1 MTDDPMASNNGRKV
15 SHLGKLMAKQKTAN
29 APWLRNAVK
38 SIGLSYRDVF
48 KDITPTMYDIGST
61 SAKTLSD
68 LTKTVRSTSQA
79 GLAKN
84 LSNNQLVKIG
94 KAAINN
100 SIKDLKEGKFYNA
113 ERQSATGN
121 IGFGL
126 DDFDFNLD
134 DEGTFF
140 DDWGEN
146 ADVQINNVNAGGSEI
161 AYAVGDQ
168 IGRAGIAQLKG
179 QKAQI
184 DSMIALTSASMS
196 QIQTLG
202 NNVLTELGNISSG
215 ISALVEFNNSTMS
228 GFIEKATGYME
239 KMGAASEPEYDTSD
253 KIQATDL
260 FNSKGRFSAS
270 NYKKYAMQRIT
281 SFAKN
286 STAGSLASMLID
298 SADMML
304 ANPLGALTT
313 IALKQMTPKAIKE
326 FMSSFDEALS
336 GFIPTILHRISDWA
350 DDYSFGPG
358 SMIKRAIGSTLGIK
372 NKRKA
377 EWDMDEKINSK
388 PVPFDKATRHAI
400 IEIIPKY
407 LSEQVALTKEL
418 VRVMGGNQS
427 AINKAERFD
436 LYEGKYNTVDKIRKN
451 VYGRIR
457 DTTINEM
464 RNSRFGSALVDR
476 NPRYLQNT
484 KASEADANRYN
495 DILNEFFVQLEK
507 YGKSVNINDQT
518 EGSALDTVLRSTGY
532 SDKELNY
539 LRAAIRDVAKDKKMS
554 QFVSPAVINATGARN
569 RLIESMQND
578 PDMYGLYQIDLTK
591 NIDEGIG
598 EVFKTTFG
606 DTEKIKKVGTMGDI
620 LNDIRFILD
629 RGINVRINAGLPYKS
644 IGDATTSNVERSS
657 VPKGRKRRKRRKDT
671 NVNPEDQALLI
682 GSDHSDAESAVSYY
696 DEIFNKEA
704 ANALTTKEKGEITKG
719 HMLDAMNAFAFGSS
733 QQAFNE
739 LAKILGDQVASVG
752 ETINNKFLTPL
763 KESIFGK
770 KDERGYSRDGLFSG
784 IQNKFMDTY
793 KSFMRDFD
801 GRAYIDSKGKLVK
814 AKEDGEPTVLGN
826 IKNAVNEVKTSFMDY
841 VFGEKD
847 TKTGKRKLKEG
858 NIIGKMVNTLQE
870 GFEGWKEAIFG
881 KQTDEEKQKTLTD
894 LKESVKKTLPAA
906 VTGGIGGAAFGAL
919 SGGSILGTLIGGPI
933 GGAVLGGIGGI
944 LSQSDKFKDYLFGK
958 IDEKTKERTN
968 GLISKQTQD
977 FLSKNKKFIIGGA
990 AFGAIK
996 SAFSGGGILGTIV
1009 GGPMA
1014 GALLGAGAAMVAK
1027 SDFFQEFIF
1036 GKEGSWHK
1044 GLVPMFNGLFKK
1056 KGKTGEDEVSG
1067 ARLAGM
1073 AGIGTLGGAMTAGL
1087 IGKMGLLGAM
1097 ATPMG
1102 PIGGAI
1108 AGLALSIKASKGSFH
1123 EWLFG
1128 KDGKDGKHTA
1138 GILEK
1143 FGNMLDVELFTPL
1156 KHGLANFVDDTRN
1169 FIIDKMMAPIEFAVE
1184 PLVQAMINVK
1194 DRITSM
1200 VTGFLKMTGKFIKEN
1215 VLDPIVGTVS
1225 KFIIRPFRMVFGTLF
1240 KAVTGVAKTAI
1251 STPFEALAVAT
1262 NFMDYRQ
1269 RRTSRKKVMRDNRR
1283 QYGLLGGM
1291 ARNMKIRFHYGDEY
1305 EDASNAYNNY
1315 DTTDWRYRRNVLYR
1329 EDRKKRL
1336 QEQRDARRNRRNL
1349 DWNRQKLSRILGY
1362 TVTEDNAENRAMAEA
1377 LAGKEIGWREV
1388 KLPERLQS
1396 ASNTGTGDK
1405 NVTTRSAVNSVDN
1418 PSADIQTRQFGL
1430 LTKLYRFIT
1439 GQKTGGDDNLE
1450 SPNPSPDDVKKQKT
1464 EESKQPESD
1473 KDALDLLN
1481 DALGGQLGNVK
1492 ETLLDKSLNAINDMM
1507 FNGYNPLSIKQG
1519 YEDSDLQKGI
1529 GGLKNKLTKF
1539 ADKLGIKK
1547 FADGGVTD
1555 GNISLT
1561 GENGPE
1567 LAVFPKGTQIL
1578 NGMKALPVV
1587 VQGYKKG
1594 VLETFADKVAGKVGT
1609 TIHDKV
1615 SELTPKVSRPSEAEK
1630 EYESIKKA
1638 GSYETLMAEKE
1649 KEETREF
1656 REKLLN
1662 NQNDSNT
1669 ASKKHFNLW
1678 STIFSKKGLITGG
1691 LLALSPLIFKF
1702 LKTDWGQKLTDVL
1715 SNAIS
1720 KILHDLLNGPADN
1733 ENNDTPGERIEENVS
1748 DVEELIE
1755 TGDLYDYIFPDGHQD
1770 HMTGAKINVLAHIP
1784 AYAKRFGNW
1793 ITKGKGTIPTI
1804 ARGLGRGI
1812 KGGVNAVINKGS
1824 NIVKGIKTGINT
1836 ALDVKDVINAYGG
1849 GAKGAKEAFGTFMSF
1864 KNNELVNG
1872 AKGAFQQTLETG
1884 GVTSRVG
1891 KEAAEGQAGKALA
1904 GNGETLTKTV
1914 AKKAK
1919 SAIDLVKSAITKLWE
1934 LISEKLGSKGGKAG
1948 QTVVKY
1954 IDDFIA
1960 FVSKHSS
1967 KLASKLQPV
1976 LAKAGG
1982 LAATGVGL
1990 LANDIFMAGVGAVNG
2005 LTAAARLFQTD
2016 EPDTIMTIIA
2026 SVIYGITN
2034 TTLGSIIDIVNE
2046 FSVDIMGFD
2055 FIHEFACV
2063 IYNIFASEEDYDKL
2077 MQGIQQNRENYNTS
2091 VTAEYQT
2098 QFNTYKQ
2105 ITGNENMTYEQ
2116 FLEGVSSGQIDA
2128 YKQSYADYNDQQH
2141 QTLGSRITG
2150 GLNKY
2155 ILKPGRDFIR
2165 DTGRAIFGYTEEKYV
2180 DVNGNVYA
2188 KNETRSGTY
2197 DVFDA
2202 NGQTIG
2208 YISEDEFKKMKDAGS
2223 INTITTEHDNILT
2236 KAKNTAKDIGSS
2248 AVKFAGGLATNVV
2261 DAAKGFIKG
2270 RVWLITGFEKSD
2282 DVLDYFTTDIDTG
2295 IDDDNPLKGA
2305 VEGILNVMKVPA
2317 FINGWIGSIFKSVGS
2332 SAVNA
2337 FKTFIDN
2344 AKAIPEDISSNHS
2357 SMVNLANSGEFAKL
2371 LTYDSKST
2379 AESGPLDWMVN
2390 AVGGVEKMF
2399 LTVPAGIN
2407 SFGKNIK
2414 SFINGIKE
2422 VDAIGNLTRYVKS
2435 AWQYIDVDKDF
2446 KGLSKLKFG
2455 DDNTDDPVNTVVG
2468 GLAKKFMTTFVT
2480 IVRAVNEIGDK
2491 VFGWIGDG
2499 ISNIKDVG
2507 GNIIT
2512 SIKNFFGGNGSSTNK
2527 RGGRGSMIN
2536 LPYFSQNDPRWG
2548 NMAYGDETM
2557 SEAGCGPNAMAMV
2570 ASGLGGSTSP
2580 MAMADMAMAGGY
2592 RDETGTNWNFIDNS
2606 SKQLGLNAE
2615 KQYQPT
2621 PAFITS
2627 EIKKGRPVILSGQGG
2642 LGTPYTEGGHYVVAT
2657 GTDSNGNVMISDPR
2671 GRSYSGK
2678 YPMSVVAGN
2687 ANVGWGFSKST
2698 GGRGNRR
2705 KIGKLVVKGG
2715 YGNDSDM
2722 LNGFPFLLQGDSRWG
2737 TYQYTSRNDKS
2748 QTISTSGCGVTAM
2761 AMVLRSYGN
2770 NISPIDTANYS
2781 LQNGF
2786 RTANSGT
2793 SWGFFGSIANKY
2805 SLTCKDLGKSAT
2817 QASQYLDN
2825 GWPVIASMGP
2835 GTFTKS
2841 GHFIVLVGKDSNGNI
2856 VVNDP
2861 ASLARSQA
2869 VYPLSVFKNEAKNF
2883 WAFAKNGK
2891 GSINH
2896 VIPAGSLPL
2905 SGSSG
2910 TTYTEV
2916 EPNEGSPLD
2925 ALQTIGNILAEAAKK
2940 AWNGLLTGQW
2950 NYDFSS
2956 VLNQST
2962 TSGNDYDT
2970 SISGY
2975 VGNGANT
2982 TVTTNIPGSTNQEK
2996 VWNYLRNK
3004 GLSEH
3009 GVAALMGNLYA
3020 ESGIEP
3026 TNLQNTY
3033 EKSLGF
3039 SDSSYTKA
3047 VDSGS
3052 YGNFINDEAGYGLA
3066 QWTYKTRKAALLNA
3080 AKNSG
3085 KSIGDLG
3092 MQLDYLWDELNGGY
3106 KGVLD
3111 VLQNASDIQTA
3122 SNYVLRHFEN
3132 PKVQDDRV
3140 KATRASYGQ
3149 NIYDRYRGSGVKEVK
3164 LNPYGVGGRGG
3175 GRGDSPKRYVKHK
3188 RYNPYTNTHNIT
3200 NGHRIQSGFG
3210 NVNKAFYSRYTNYGG
3225 GRGPAG
3231 ETTELLRAMIG
3242 ILENIANATIS
3253 SDQKLNLLRNISSTG
3268 NQINI
3273 SGGNNTNPIIV
3284 AGGNGN
3290 NSISSVPRSRNES
3303 IAVQIAQGF

>member
-1 MTDDPMASNNGRKV
+1 MASNNGRKV

-121 IGFGL
+121 LGFGL

-313 IALKQMTPKAIKE
+313 IALKQMTPKAIKG

-377 EWDMDEKINSK
+377 EWDMDEKINNK

-484 KASEADANRYN
+484 KASEADSNRYN

-518 EGSALDTVLRSTGY
+518 EGSALDTVLKSTGY

-629 RGINVRINAGLPYKS
+629 RGINVRINAGRPYKS
-644 IGDATTSNVERSS
+644 IGDATSSNVERSS
-657 VPKGRKRRKRRKDT
+657 VPKGRKRRKSKKDT
-671 NVNPEDQALLI
+671 TVNAEDQALLI
-682 GSDHSDAESAVSYY
+682 GSDRSDAESAVSYY
-696 DEIFNKEA
+696 DEIFNKEVA
-704 ANALTTKEKGEITKG
+704 DALTTKEKGEITKG

-763 KESIFGK
+763 KESIFGT

-826 IKNAVNEVKTSFMDY
+826 IKNAVNEVKSSFMDY

-858 NIIGKMVNTLQE
+858 NIVGKMVNTLQE

-881 KQTDEEKQKTLTD
+881 KQTDEEKQKTFAE
-894 LKESVKKTLPAA
+894 LKESVKKALPAV

-933 GGAVLGGIGGI
+933 GGAILGGVGGI
-944 LSQSDKFKDYLFGK
+944 LSQSDKFKKYLFGS
-958 IDEKTKERTN
+958 IDEETGKRTE

-1044 GLVPMFNGLFKK
+1044 GIVPMFNGLFRK

-1128 KDGKDGKHTA
+1128 KEGKDGKHTA

-1194 DRITSM
+1194 DRITGM
-1200 VTGFLKMTGKFIKEN
+1200 VTDFLKKTGQFIKEN

-1225 KFIIRPFRMVFGTLF
+1225 RFIIRPFRMVFGTLF

-1251 STPFEALAVAT
+1251 ATPFEALAVAT

-1269 RRTSRKKVMRDNRR
+1269 RRVSRKKVMRDNRR

-1291 ARNMKIRFHYGDEY
+1291 ARNMRIRFHFGDEY

-1336 QEQRDARRNRRNL
+1336 QEQREARQNRKNL

-1362 TVTEDNAENRAMAEA
+1362 TVREDNAENRAMAEA

-1396 ASNTGTGDK
+1396 ASNTGTGDN

-1450 SPNPSPDDVKKQKT
+1450 SPNPSPDDVKDQKT
-1464 EESKQPESD
+1464 EEAEQPGSD

-1481 DALGGQLGNVK
+1481 EALGGQLGNVK

-1519 YEDSDLQKGI
+1519 FEDSDLKKGI

-1539 ADKLGIKK
+1539 ADKFGIKK

-1615 SELTPKVSRPSEAEK
+1615 SALTPKVTRPSEAEK

-1649 KEETREF
+1649 KEETKEF

-1662 NQNDSNT
+1662 NQNEGNT

-1678 STIFSKKGLITGG
+1678 SAIFSKKGLITGG

-1715 SNAIS
+1715 SNAVS
-1720 KILHDLLNGPADN
+1720 KILHDLLNGPSDN
-1733 ENNDTPGERIEENVS
+1733 EDNDTPVERIEENVS

-1755 TGDLYDYIFPDGHQD
+1755 TGDVYDYIFPDGQQD
-1770 HMTGAKINVLAHIP
+1770 HMTGAKLNVLAHIP

-1793 ITKGKGTIPTI
+1793 IAKGKGLVPTI
-1804 ARGLGRGI
+1804 TRGLGRGI

-1836 ALDVKDVINAYGG
+1836 VLDAKDAVKAFGG
-1849 GAKGAKEAFGTFMSF
+1849 GTKGIKEAFGTFMSF
-1864 KNNELVNG
+1864 KNSNLVDG
-1872 AKGAFQQTLETG
+1872 AKGALQQTLETG
-1884 GVTSRVG
+1884 GITSRIG
-1891 KEAAEGQAGKALA
+1891 KEAAEDQAAKALA

-1919 SAIDLVKSAITKLWE
+1919 SAINLVKTAITKLWE
-1934 LISEKLGSKGGKAG
+1934 LISEKLGSKSGKAG

-1954 IDDFIA
+1954 IDDFIV

-1967 KLASKLQPV
+1967 KLASKLQPI
-1976 LAKAGG
+1976 LNILTKAGG

-1990 LANDIFMAGVGAVNG
+1990 LANEVFMAGVGAVNG

-2016 EPDTIMTIIA
+2016 EPDAIMTAIA

-2046 FSVDIMGFD
+2046 LSVDIFGFD

-2063 IYNIFASEEDYDKL
+2063 IYNVFASEEDYDKL

-2116 FLEGVSSGQIDA
+2116 FLEGVESGQIDA

-2155 ILKPGRDFIR
+2155 ILKPSINFIR

-2188 KNETRSGTY
+2188 KSTTRSGTY

-2223 INTITTEHDNILT
+2223 INTITTQHDNILT

-2270 RVWLITGFEKSD
+2270 RIWLITGFEKSD
-2282 DVLDYFTTDIDTG
+2282 NVMDYFSTDIDTG

-2407 SFGKNIK
+2407 SFGKNVK

-2422 VDAIGNLTRYVKS
+2422 VDAIGNLKRYVKS
-2435 AWQYIDVDKDF
+2435 AWEYTDINKDF
-2446 KGLSKLKFG
+2446 NGLSKLKFG

-2480 IVRAVNEIGDK
+2480 IIRAVNEIGDR

-2512 SIKNFFGGNGSSTNK
+2512 SIKNFFGGNGSSTSK

-2580 MAMADMAMAGGY
+2580 MAMADMAVAGGF
-2592 RDETGTNWNFIDNS
+2592 RDETGTNWNFIDSS
-2606 SKQLGLNAE
+2606 SKHLGLNAE

-2687 ANVGWGFSKST
+2687 ANVGWGFSKPT
-2698 GGRGNRR
+2698 GGRGNRKYR
-2705 KIGKLVVKGG
+2705 RSMVRGGRGKSELLAQAREAVCATMMALTGRLKYTQSSARESVMDALTKGVAAGDCSSTVYHIYKSCLGINIGGNTSAQFNNPNGVDVDTAFRGIPDTTKLLPG
-2715 YGNDSDM
+2715 D
-2722 LNGFPFLLQGDSRWG
+2722 LLYFAK
-2737 TYQYTSRNDKS
+2737 TN
-2748 QTISTSGCGVTAM
+2748 STSNVGHVEMYMGNGLIMGHGGPNYDDMGPKVRNLTEFCNNRNNAGKPYMKTRRFIHENSTFTTVNLPSQAESFVGQLPSSDFTGVTNF
-2761 AMVLRSYGN
+2761 S
-2770 NISPIDTANYS
+2770 SS
-2781 LQNGF
+2781 SSSSSSS
-2786 RTANSGT
+2786 SGT
-2793 SWGFFGSIANKY
+2793 SVLSTIGSI
-2805 SLTCKDLGKSAT
+2805 LSA
-2817 QASQYLDN
+2817 A
-2825 GWPVIASMGP
+2825 
-2835 GTFTKS
+2835 
-2841 GHFIVLVGKDSNGNI
+2841 
-2856 VVNDP
+2856 
-2861 ASLARSQA
+2861 
-2869 VYPLSVFKNEAKNF
+2869 
-2883 WAFAKNGK
+2883 
-2891 GSINH
+2891 
-2896 VIPAGSLPL
+2896 
-2905 SGSSG
+2905 
-2910 TTYTEV
+2910 
-2916 EPNEGSPLD
+2916 
-2925 ALQTIGNILAEAAKK
+2925 AEK
-2940 AWNGLLTGQW
+2940 AWNGLLTGNW
-2950 NYDFSS
+2950 DYDFSS
-2956 VLNQST
+2956 ILNGTDTAYAMDSST
-2962 TSGNDYDT
+2962 SSY
-2970 SISGY
+2970 I
-2975 VGNGANT
+2975 GNGANT

-3004 GLSEH
+3004 GLPEH

-3039 SDSSYTKA
+3039 TDSSYTKA

-3052 YGNFINDEAGYGLA
+3052 YGNFVNDEAGYGLA

-3106 KGVLD
+3106 KSTLD

-3132 PKVQDDRV
+3132 PAVQDSRV

-3149 NIYDRYRGSGVKEVK
+3149 NIYDRYRGTGVKEVK

-3175 GRGDSPKRYVKHK
+3175 GRGDSPKRYMKHK
-3188 RYNPYTNTHNIT
+3188 RYNPYANTHNIT

-3210 NVNKAFYSRYTNYGG
+3210 SANKAFYSRYTNYGG

-3231 ETTELLRAMIG
+3231 ETSELLRAMIG